1 MAYVC
6 KECGNLH
13 TKAVE
18 ECRYCGHGRVEESL
32 AQRTGGDYETVSDA
46 SAGTS
51 RGPDAPSAPSP
62 DVNADGSLAD
72 ATDVDT
78 EEQSRHLRSSAHV
91 AGLRASTTGRTV
103 VRVVALALVLV
114 GAANLLLFQTDP
126 VLGFY
131 RSPLLAILPS
141 SAVFGSA
148 MAGVLLPDVVLMV
161 VGAAFV
167 WFLD

>member
-1 MAYVC
+1 MGYVC

-18 ECRYCGHGRVEESL
+18 ECRYCGHGQVDESL
-32 AQRTGGDYETVSDA
+32 AQRTGGDCETVSDA

-72 ATDVDT
+72 ATNVGT
-78 EEQSRHLRSSAHV
+78 GGQSSHLRSSARV
-91 AGLRASTTGRTV
+91 AWLRASTTGRTV
-103 VRVVALALVLV
+103 ARAVALLFVLV
-114 GAANLLLFQTDP
+114 GAADLLLFQMDP
-126 VLGFY
+126 ILGFY
-131 RSPLLAILPS
+131 RPPLLAILPS

-148 MAGVLLPDVVLMV
+148 MAGVLLPDVVLMA

-167 WFLD
+167 WFVD